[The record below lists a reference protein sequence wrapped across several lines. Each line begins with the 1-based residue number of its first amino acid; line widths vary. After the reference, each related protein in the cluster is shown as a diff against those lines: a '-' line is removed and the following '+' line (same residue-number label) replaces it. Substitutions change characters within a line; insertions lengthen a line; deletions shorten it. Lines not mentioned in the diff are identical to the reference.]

1 MQWKTFPDKN
11 LVNTLMYINCQG
23 IALDVGCAS
32 GADALYLANSGF
44 EKVLAID
51 KDTSQILDEVKN
63 HPNIEVV
70 KDDYENIIKKNK
82 YNFIVSRFSAFSVEQ
97 VRLLINALKNNG
109 YLFLKTFADKI
120 PRQDLENLISKYKY
134 SLKQFKIRENHEP
147 FGEHTHNV
155 LFVVLE
161 KIKL

>member
-1 MQWKTFPDKN
+1 MKIGN
-11 LVNTLMYINCQG
+11 LSTGVGITYLILTYLYI
-23 IALDVGCAS
+23 
-32 GADALYLANSGF
+32 
-44 EKVLAID
+44 
-51 KDTSQILDEVKN
+51 
-63 HPNIEVV
+63 H
-70 KDDYENIIKKNK
+70 ENVIKKNK
-82 YNFIVSRFSAFSVEQ
+82 YNFIVSRFSAFSIEQ

>member
-70 KDDYENIIKKNK
+70 KDDYDNIIKKNK
-82 YNFIVSRFSAFSVEQ
+82 YNFI
-97 VRLLINALKNNG
+97 I
-109 YLFLKTFADKI
+109 
-120 PRQDLENLISKYKY
+120 
-134 SLKQFKIRENHEP
+134 
-147 FGEHTHNV
+147 
-155 LFVVLE
+155 
-161 KIKL
+161 